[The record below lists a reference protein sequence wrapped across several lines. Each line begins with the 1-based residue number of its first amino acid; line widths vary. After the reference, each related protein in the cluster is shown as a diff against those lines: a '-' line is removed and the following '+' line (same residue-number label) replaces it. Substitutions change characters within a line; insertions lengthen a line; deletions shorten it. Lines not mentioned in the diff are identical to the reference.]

1 MRRVPSIK
9 EARMYGDK
17 PGENQDEQLMR
28 LAEEQADAAED
39 ATEIDDSTTDPDEG
53 LEQDEEPTTGSGLA

>member
-1 MRRVPSIK
+1 
-9 EARMYGDK
+9 MYGDK
-17 PGENQDEQLMR
+17 PGKNQDEQLMR